1 MRYFQ
6 AQFIITA
13 AIIASFDNEDIVTDD
28 DDIIRVGKD
37 WLTKWTPEVGDYIR
51 QEGSQYA
58 VITAAEIAS
67 GYIPTR
73 TSPSD
78 AAQNTQDAGAQY
90 DSGPVPDL
98 PGDRTFPIGSPQNPG
113 SGGSGTGGGDT
124 GNGGETPTDPECPA
138 PQTNAEKLADVVA
151 DLDDDGMLND
161 STNAEP
167 FDDDDDMLVLDDDP
181 EA

>member
-13 AIIASFDNEDIVTDD
+13 AIISSFDNEDIVTDD
-28 DDIIRVGKD
+28 QDIIRVGKD

-73 TSPSD
+73 TAPGD
-78 AAQNTQDAGAQY
+78 LALNDVTAQY
-90 DSGPVPDL
+90 DSGDVPDL

-113 SGGSGTGGGDT
+113 AGGSGTGGGEPTDPT
-124 GNGGETPTDPECPA
+124 DPTDPECPA

-151 DLDDDGMLND
+151 DLEDDGILND
-161 STNAEP
+161 SAMAEP
-167 FDDDDDMLVLDDDP
+167 DDDLLVLDPDP
-181 EA
+181 EV